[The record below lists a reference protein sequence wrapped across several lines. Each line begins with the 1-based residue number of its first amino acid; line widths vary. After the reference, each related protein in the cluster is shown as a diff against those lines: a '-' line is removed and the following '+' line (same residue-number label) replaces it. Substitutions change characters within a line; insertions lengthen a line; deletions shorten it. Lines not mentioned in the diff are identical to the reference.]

1 MYGTTDSSVTNFPL
15 LVFYKPENKRHFFKL
30 QSENPNS
37 KRKQRHRRIKRVK
50 EMGVEG
56 FIVLALSMSSL
67 LQWGSLGGVGAA
79 DESGLANECSKD
91 FQSVMTC
98 LNFAQGKVATPTKE
112 CCSSVSTI
120 KENEPKCLCYLLQ
133 QTQTSG
139 AQNLKSLGVQ
149 EAKLLQLPSAC
160 QLKNASVSD
169 CPKLLGLSPNSPDA
183 AIFTNASST
192 ATTTTSP
199 STGTSSSSASE
210 KSDSSNFSG
219 AKPGDHLVCYTLFIA
234 SAIFFYA

>member
-1 MYGTTDSSVTNFPL
+1 M
-15 LVFYKPENKRHFFKL
+15 
-30 QSENPNS
+30 
-37 KRKQRHRRIKRVK
+37 RVK

-56 FIVLALSMSSL
+56 FTVLALSMSSL
-67 LQWGSLGGVGAA
+67 LLWGSLGGVGAA

-112 CCSSVSTI
+112 CCSSVSSI

-149 EAKLLQLPSAC
+149 EAKLLQLPTAC

-169 CPKLLGLSPNSPDA
+169 CPRKCGMDKMEKEKVNAGNNRLKPASCRMVSLGRVVD
-183 AIFTNASST
+183 
-192 ATTTTSP
+192 
-199 STGTSSSSASE
+199 
-210 KSDSSNFSG
+210 
-219 AKPGDHLVCYTLFIA
+219 
-234 SAIFFYA
+234 FYVDQPRERESVRHV